1 MNMKVALVHDWITGM
16 RGGEKVLEVFCEL
29 FPHAH
34 LYTLLHNKGSVSDI
48 IENMDIRT
56 SFVQHFPLIKNKYRH
71 FLPIFPTAIERFNL
85 EGYDLV
91 LSSSHCVAKG
101 VVTGSGTLH
110 VCYCFTPM
118 RYIWDMY
125 DEYFTKEKSS
135 VITRKFISL
144 VLDYLRKW
152 DVESSRRVD
161 RFVAIS
167 KYVAGRIKKYY
178 DRESDIIFPPVDCSY
193 FNPGTSSVPRPSRL
207 RLAEEPRLSPPRCN
221 GDFYLMVSPLAP
233 NKRVD
238 IAIKAFNKLSLSLKI
253 IGNGQEEKRLEK
265 ITDKNV
271 ELMGWQSDEVVREHY
286 INCKALIF
294 PGVEDFGIVPLEA
307 QACGKPVIAYGK
319 GGVLETV
326 IPLNDNKLNTDAENG
341 KPALTEPTSATGMF
355 FYEHTPE
362 SLARAVIHFESV
374 KDLFNKTKIREHA
387 ESFDRAIFKER
398 IKDYIDQ
405 KYNEFRK

>member
-1 MNMKVALVHDWITGM
+1 MKIALVHDWLTGM

-56 SFVQHFPLIKNKYRH
+56 SFIQKLPLIKKKYRYL
-71 FLPIFPTAIERFNL
+71 LPIFPTAIERFNL
-85 EGYDLV
+85 EGYDIV

-101 VVTGSGTLH
+101 VITGPNTLH

-135 VITRKFISL
+135 VITRRFISL
-144 VLDYLRKW
+144 VLSYLRKW
-152 DVESSRRVD
+152 DVASSRRVD

-167 KYVAGRIKKYY
+167 KYVAERIKKYY

-193 FNPGTSSVPRPSRL
+193 FNLGTSSVL
-207 RLAEEPRLSPPRCN
+207 PRCN

-238 IAIKAFNKLSLSLKI
+238 IAIKAFNKLSLPLKI
-253 IGNGQEEKRLEK
+253 IGTGQKEKKLEK
-265 ITDKNV
+265 MAGKNV
-271 ELMGWQSDEVVREHY
+271 KLMGWQSDEVVRNHY
-286 INCKALIF
+286 AACKALIF
-294 PGVEDFGIVPLEA
+294 PGLDDFGIVPLEA

-319 GGVLETV
+319 GGALETV
-326 IPLNDNKLNTDAENG
+326 IPLNSNKLNTEGGNG
-341 KPALTEPTSATGMF
+341 KSATGVF

-362 SLARAVIHFESV
+362 SLAQAVIHFESV
-374 KDLFNKTKIREHA
+374 KDLFSKIKIREHA

-398 IKDYIDQ
+398 IKNYIDQ
-405 KYNEFRK
+405 KYNEFKK

>member
-1 MNMKVALVHDWITGM
+1 MKVALVHDWLTGM

-48 IENMDIRT
+48 IEDMDIRM
-56 SFVQHFPLIKNKYRH
+56 SFVQKLPLIKKKYRYL
-71 FLPIFPTAIERFNL
+71 LPIFPTAIERFNL
-85 EGYDLV
+85 EGYDIV

-101 VVTGSGTLH
+101 VITGSDTLH

-118 RYIWDMY
+118 RYIWDMH

-135 VITRKFISL
+135 VITRRFISL
-144 VLDYLRKW
+144 VLSYLRKW
-152 DVESSRRVD
+152 DVASSRRVD

-178 DRESDIIFPPVDCSY
+178 ERESDIIFPPVDCSY
-193 FNPGTSSVPRPSRL
+193 FNPGTSSVPR
-207 RLAEEPRLSPPRCN
+207 EPRLSPPRCN

-238 IAIKAFNKLSLSLKI
+238 IAIKAFNKLSLPLKI
-253 IGNGQEEKRLEK
+253 IGTGQEEKRLEK
-265 ITDKNV
+265 IAGKNV
-271 ELMGWQSDEVVREHY
+271 KLMGWQSDEVVRNHY
-286 INCKALIF
+286 AACKALIF
-294 PGVEDFGIVPLEA
+294 PGLDDFGIVSLEA

-319 GGVLETV
+319 GGALETV
-326 IPLNDNKLNTDAENG
+326 IPLNSNELNTEGGNG
-341 KPALTEPTSATGMF
+341 KSALTEPTSATGMF

-362 SLARAVIHFESV
+362 SLAQAVIHFESV

-398 IKDYIDQ
+398 IKSYIDQ
-405 KYNEFRK
+405 KYNEFKK